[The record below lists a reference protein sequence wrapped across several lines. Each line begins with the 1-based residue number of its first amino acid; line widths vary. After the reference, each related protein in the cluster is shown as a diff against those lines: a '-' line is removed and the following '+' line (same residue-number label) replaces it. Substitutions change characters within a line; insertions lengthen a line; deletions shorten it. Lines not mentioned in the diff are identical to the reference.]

1 MGSSDP
7 VPLEIGLHQQLD
19 IRTVEAGPDRVVYS
33 LDVSPR
39 HHQPM
44 GLMHGGISAL
54 MAESAAS
61 MGAYLSVAPESHGI
75 GVDLNIT
82 HLRAMRAGTV
92 TATAT
97 PLRKGRTVHVW
108 NIQLADGDGRL
119 VAVGRCTLA
128 IRPITKPG
136 GEPEP

>member
-7 VPLEIGLHQQLD
+7 VPMEIGLHQQLG

-33 LDVSPR
+33 LEVSPR

-61 MGAYLSVAPESHGI
+61 MGAYLSVGPESHAI

-82 HLRAMRAGTV
+82 HLRAVQAGTV

-97 PLRKGRTVHVW
+97 PIRKGRTVHVW
-108 NIQLADGDGRL
+108 NIQLTDGEGRP

-128 IRPITKPG
+128 I
-136 GEPEP
+136 